1 MPTYEQ
7 QIQLIPQLSFDDI
20 LRICI
25 ERLPVRYRNIPW
37 MYPGLDRGKAL
48 LEDDGQACAYIV
60 AYGEAHKKKLEQA
73 FENFPYHILQ
83 QGYEI
88 IDWACG
94 QGLASVCFHDLI
106 ERLGRISAP
115 RKITLIEPSEF
126 TLARA
131 KANVTQAYSAYST
144 KIETK
149 CAYLPAESKVSGEV
163 IEHIDVASQVG
174 ILVIDIGGAI
184 NGITHIVKNSM
195 RVRSIHLR
203 IREVHQDH
211 QTARG

>member
-1 MPTYEQ
+1 
-7 QIQLIPQLSFDDI
+7 
-20 LRICI
+20 
-25 ERLPVRYRNIPW
+25 

-88 IDWACG
+88 IDWASG

-149 CAYLPAESKVSGEV
+149 CAYLPAESKVPGEV
-163 IEHIDVASQVG
+163 IEHIDVASPVCIHFFSN
-174 ILVIDIGGAI
+174 ILDIETVNLKGLANVIGESIGNHFIMCMGPTVNAPRLDAF
-184 NGITHIVKNSM
+184 SRYFDLDADALM
-195 RVRSIHLR
+195 
-203 IREVHQDH
+203 QDF
-211 QTARG
+211 